1 MTGYTGLFAMR
12 CRAVW
17 YVSGQLQPCGVER
30 HSPVVPISASAFGAS
45 HAPLPCVACARCP
58 RQKQSDQRDGQSDG
72 MQAMHIGALVAHV
85 LYASHLFSRCI

>member
-30 HSPVVPISASAFGAS
+30 HSPVVPISASAFASACAS
-45 HAPLPCVACARCP
+45 HAPLPCVA
-58 RQKQSDQRDGQSDG
+58 
-72 MQAMHIGALVAHV
+72 AHDKNS
-85 LYASHLFSRCI
+85 LIRETANQTACKLCI